1 MQHEFNIYDS
11 YKFER
16 VITDFTFICF
26 AAGND
31 FIPTILCLNINDNGI
46 IRIIKEI
53 GRAHV

>member
-46 IRIIKEI
+46 IRIIK
-53 GRAHV
+53 AYKLYY